1 MEKVNRCHKSVLLQN
16 RKRKK
21 CHKSFGLVNA
31 LKALVNWTILLKEK
45 SRGIVSTL

>member
-1 MEKVNRCHKSVLLQN
+1 MSQERSSPKK
-16 RKRKK
+16 KKKKK